1 MMRPLYA
8 LAPALLLMGLS
19 APLAAQP
26 AAPAGPPGKADPA
39 GVTGGTYAAEGGHSQ
54 VLFTYAHFGITWNM
68 GLLSGVKGT
77 LTLDPKAPN
86 NAKVS
91 VEVPINTIHT
101 TIAKL
106 DEEFVAA
113 MFFDAAKFPTAKF
126 ESTSVKA
133 SGTKAT
139 IMGNLTIKGVTKPAT
154 IEASFVAVGANP
166 YSKKETVS
174 FKGTTTI
181 KRSDFGLGMAVPMVG
196 DEVKMDI
203 MVAFEKQ

>member
-1 MMRPLYA
+1 MRPFTA
-8 LAPALLLMGLS
+8 LAPALLLIGMGGTLQ
-19 APLAAQP
+19 AQP
-26 AAPAGPPGKADPA
+26 AASPPGKMDPA
-39 GVTGGTYAAEGGHSQ
+39 GVTGGTYKAEGGHSQ
-54 VLFTYAHFGITWNM
+54 VLFTYPHFGITWNM
-68 GLLSGVKGT
+68 GLLSGVTGT

-106 DEEFVAA
+106 DEEFVSK
-113 MFFDAAKFPTAKF
+113 MFFDAATYPTAKF
-126 ESTSVKA
+126 ESTSVKVT
-133 SGTKAT
+133 GTKAT
-139 IMGNLTIKGVTKPAT
+139 IMGNMTIHGITKPAT

-174 FKGTTTI
+174 FKGTTTL
-181 KRSDFGLGMAVPMVG
+181 KRTDFGLGMAVPMVG
-196 DEVKMDI
+196 DEVKLDI